1 MNETTTAIKSPE
13 PSLDSRSLSQ
23 KPVGHTRLFLERR
36 RLNWFPLGCMYAS
49 YYLCRY
55 NLSYANASIRE
66 QFGWSKEQIGYII
79 TSFFWV
85 YAIGQFIN
93 GQLIDRFG
101 GRRMILFGAIFIIIL
116 NVLFGLGH
124 GLDPRYVNILTY
136 LVMIW
141 SLNGY
146 FQAFGAPA
154 IVKVNANWFALEE
167 RGTFTG
173 IFGMMI
179 QAGRWAIIPIATYVL
194 LNSTWPWLFYLPAI
208 VTGVMAI
215 YAWLHVEDHPEDLGF
230 PSVVPMTREEGKD
243 LAPATFAY
251 TMRKVLTSKTLWLI
265 SGAYFCTG
273 VVRSGLEQWF
283 PSYLTEVHKLP
294 QDSFAFQVTAY
305 GMPLGAV
312 LGAIAAGWASDKIFH
327 GRRGP
332 SAAILYFGQ
341 LFLLILFNLYTGP
354 IVSGIF
360 LVLLSFF
367 VNGPHSLLGGA
378 AAIDFGGRKA
388 AASAAGLI
396 DAFQYIGAGLTGF
409 VIGGVLDKFGWGG
422 WAVSLSG
429 FALLGG
435 ILMVLI
441 WNARPETDGAHS

>member
-1 MNETTTAIKSPE
+1 MSSSDTRQMPAYT
-13 PSLDSRSLSQ
+13 RS
-23 KPVGHTRLFLERR
+23 FIERR
-36 RLNWFPLGCMYAS
+36 RLNWFPLGLMYAS
-49 YYLCRY
+49 YYICRY
-55 NLSYANASIRE
+55 NLSYANASIRAE
-66 QFGWSKEQIGYII
+66 YGWSKEEIGYVI
-79 TSFFWV
+79 TSFFWI

-93 GQLIDRFG
+93 GQIIDRFG
-101 GRRMILFGAIFIIIL
+101 GRRMILFGAVFIIAL
-116 NVLFGLGH
+116 NALFGFGESIGALS
-124 GLDPRYVNILTY
+124 YFI
-136 LVMIW
+136 MIW

-154 IVKVNANWFALEE
+154 IVKVNANWFALRE

-179 QAGRWAIIPIATYVL
+179 QAGRWAVIPIATYVL
-194 LNSTWPWLFYLPAI
+194 TNSRWPWLFYLPAI
-208 VTGVMAI
+208 ITGAAAI

-230 PSVVPMTREEGKD
+230 PSVVPLSKEEGSD
-243 LAPATFAY
+243 LKPASFRY
-251 TMRKVLTSKTLWLI
+251 TMKKVLTSKTLWLI

-312 LGAIAAGWASDKIFH
+312 LGAVAAGWTSDKIFQ

-341 LFLLILFNLYTGP
+341 LVLLILFNIYTGP
-354 IVSGIF
+354 VISGIF
-360 LVLLSFF
+360 LILLSFF

-396 DAFQYIGAGLTGF
+396 DAFQYVGAGLTGF
-409 VIGGVLDKFGWGG
+409 LIGGILDKFGWGG
-422 WAVSLSG
+422 WATSLSG

-435 ILMVLI
+435 ILMVII
-441 WNARPETDGAHS
+441 WNAKPEEATSPS

>member
-1 MNETTTAIKSPE
+1 MMMSEKTVSTTPKH
-13 PSLDSRSLSQ
+13 SR
-23 KPVGHTRLFLERR
+23 RFLERR
-36 RLNWFPLGCMYAS
+36 RMNWFPLGMMYAS

-55 NLSYANASIRE
+55 NLSYANASLRAE
-66 QFGWSKEQIGYII
+66 YGWNKEQIGYII

-85 YAIGQFIN
+85 YAVGQFIN
-93 GQLIDRFG
+93 GQIIDRFG
-101 GRRMILFGAIFIIIL
+101 GRRMILFGAIFIIAL
-116 NVLFGLGH
+116 NALFGAGQTIGALS
-124 GLDPRYVNILTY
+124 YF
-136 LVMIW
+136 VMIW
-141 SLNGY
+141 ALNGY
-146 FQAFGAPA
+146 FQAFGAPS
-154 IVKVNANWFALEE
+154 IVKVNANWFAIDE

-179 QAGRWAIIPIATYVL
+179 QAGRWAVIPIATYVL
-194 LNSTWPWLFYLPAI
+194 MNSTWPWLFYLPAI
-208 VTGVMAI
+208 ITGAVCV

-230 PSVVPMTREEGKD
+230 PRVVPLAKEEGD
-243 LAPATFAY
+243 SLEPAGVGY
-251 TMRKVLTSKTLWLI
+251 TLRKVLTSKVLWLI
-265 SGAYFCTG
+265 SAAYFCTG

-283 PSYLTEVHKLP
+283 PSYLSEVQHLP

-312 LGAIAAGWASDKIFH
+312 LGAIAAGWASDKIFN

-341 LFLLILFNLYTGP
+341 LVLLILFNLYTGP
-354 IVSGIF
+354 VISGIF
-360 LVLLSFF
+360 LILLSFF

-409 VIGGVLDKFGWGG
+409 VIGGVLDKFGWSG

-435 ILMVLI
+435 ILMVVI
-441 WNARPETDGAHS
+441 WNARAPEDATSPS